1 MSITN
6 NVVSMEHS
14 VTAGIRAAIEDVLSN
29 RGGKWVGEFVVVN
42 AGDHVTPPN
51 MNVFDVINEMVADDT
66 LEKSFQ
72 VVNDKMHRAVQL
84 PLYRLTPKY
93 TW

>member
-1 MSITN
+1 MTTTN

-14 VTAGIRAAIEDVLSN
+14 VTAGIRHAIESVLSN
-29 RGGKWVGEFVVVN
+29 RGGKWVGEFVIVN
-42 AGDHVTPPN
+42 AGEHVTPPN
-51 MNVFDVINEMVADDT
+51 MDVFDVINEMVADNT

-84 PLYRLTPKY
+84 PLYRLAPNY